1 MAFCGLGSR
10 VWGLVKVWGG
20 GTQEAHVSRFRV
32 RVWSMGSGLRVEKE
46 EGDLKKRVEQKGVS
60 RLRVYRFG
68 CRVEEEEELKKRSEE
83 EVRRSLAKPE
93 ALTRIRDP

>member
-60 RLRVYRFG
+60 RLRVYL
-68 CRVEEEEELKKRSEE
+68 RVFRVLGFTVLGVGLRR
-83 EVRRSLAKPE
+83 RRSSRSA
-93 ALTRIRDP
+93 ARRR